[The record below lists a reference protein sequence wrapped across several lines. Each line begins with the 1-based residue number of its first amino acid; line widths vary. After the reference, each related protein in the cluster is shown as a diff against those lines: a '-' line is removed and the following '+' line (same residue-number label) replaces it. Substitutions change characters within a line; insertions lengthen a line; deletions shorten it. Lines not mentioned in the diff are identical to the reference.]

1 MNPMAAGP
9 VAVMDSGLGGIS
21 VLRELVKAMPG
32 EDFLYI
38 GDSAN
43 APYGTRTTQQVRA
56 LTLALAQRLF
66 SRGAKA
72 LVVACNTA
80 TAAAITTLRQHW
92 PDRII
97 VGVEPALKL
106 ALDRHQGGRVA
117 GMGTNV
123 TIREQKFQDLM
134 ARFQGQGAV
143 YPLAC
148 PGIVEFVERG
158 ELSGPGL
165 ETLLRQELAPAMAA
179 GPLDA
184 VVLGCTHYP
193 FVRGAIAQVVGPQAE
208 ILDGGEGTARETR
221 RRLSELNLLRRDGG
235 RITMEN
241 SLQDPALLDLGWKR
255 LNLPNL

>member
-1 MNPMAAGP
+1 MRELKCGP

-21 VLRELVKAMPG
+21 VLRELVRAMPG
-32 EDFLYI
+32 EDFLYF

-43 APYGTRTTQQVRA
+43 APYGTKPTEEVRR
-56 LTLALAQRLF
+56 LTFEAAQNLF
-66 SRGAKA
+66 DRGCKA

-80 TAAAITTLRQHW
+80 TAAAITQLRETW
-92 PDRII
+92 PQRII

-117 GMGTNV
+117 VMGTNV

-134 ARFQGQGAV
+134 ARFRGQGAG

-158 ELSGPGL
+158 ERSGSAL
-165 ETLLRQELAPAMAA
+165 ERLLREELAPALAE

-193 FVRGAIAQVVGPQAE
+193 FVKKAIAQVVGPAAE
-208 ILDGGEGTARETR
+208 IVDGGEGTARETR
-221 RRLSELNLLRRDGG
+221 RRLAELNLLRTDGG
-235 RITMEN
+235 AVAMEN
-241 SLQDPALLDLGWKR
+241 SLNDPDILDLGWKLLR
-255 LNLPNL
+255 LPEL